1 MAVDVEKTLVLDM
14 QMSEVFD
21 WSDDKTIVRD
31 ALWDHYMES
40 NGRNTDQ
47 TAAEMKPYLDMSD
60 ADVRA
65 KAEAELK

>member
-1 MAVDVEKTLVLDM
+1 
-14 QMSEVFD
+14 
-21 WSDDKTIVRD
+21 
-31 ALWDHYMES
+31 MES

-47 TAAEMKPYLDMSD
+47 TAAIMKPYLDMSD